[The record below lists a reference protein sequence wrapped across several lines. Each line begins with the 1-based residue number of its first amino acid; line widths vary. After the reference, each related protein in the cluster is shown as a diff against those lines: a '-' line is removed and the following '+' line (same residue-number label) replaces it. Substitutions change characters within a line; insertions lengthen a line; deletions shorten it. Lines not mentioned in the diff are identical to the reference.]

1 MHLFPGD
8 IVKFHGKTHS
18 ISELGLVLRKLD
30 GWSDLY
36 QIYLFRLNKKVYTQ
50 LSYCELVFSID
61 DY

>member
-18 ISELGLVLRKLD
+18 MAEMGLVLRKLD
-30 GWSDLY
+30 NWSDLY

-50 LSYCELVFSID
+50 LSYCELVFSIY